1 MAHEEHL
8 SKEGFGVNYV
18 KKLELNIK
26 FLDSQLRGLIEEKS
40 NLQIENENLRNSL
53 KSVGDRFYREIE
65 EKYKKEIE
73 DKDFIINT
81 LKRDFEVYM
90 QMDGD
95 SEQKSKVRKSN
106 KKGMSKMVVFYFN

>member
-8 SKEGFGVNYV
+8 SREGFGVNYV

-40 NLQIENENLRNSL
+40 NLQIENENLKNAL
-53 KSVGDRFYREIE
+53 KSIGDKLYKEIE
-65 EKYKKEIE
+65 EKYKKEID
-73 DKDFIINT
+73 DKDFIIST

-90 QMDGD
+90 QMDRS
-95 SEQKSKVRKSN
+95 SEQKATVRKSG
-106 KKGMSKMVVFYFN
+106 KKGISKMVIIHYN